1 MHLGAPGARRK
12 IVALLS
18 FLALQAGLA
27 AGPLRSGAESEATIR
42 PAAATSPA
50 VPGAAA
56 ASDAPGASTVAKA
69 PAAAPV
75 PARIAAAAAPAPAAP
90 PPAAAPPAPAT
101 SPPAAPPAA
110 PAPPPAPPAAALV
123 PPERL
128 YLQPILEQAAQ
139 ENGIPSDLVLAQA
152 WAESS
157 WRIDAVSNIGA
168 VGVLQLTP
176 DTVDFVS
183 KRLLHLDQNLDAL
196 DPAANA
202 RMATVYLRHLL
213 EKTDGDL
220 RRALMAYNQ
229 GLRSLYRD
237 GPVPE
242 AETYADH
249 VLALRPA
256 FAGA

>member
-1 MHLGAPGARRK
+1 MPVRVLNARRK

-27 AGPLRSGAESEATIR
+27 AGPIRAGAESVPSGR
-42 PAAATSPA
+42 PAATAPTA
-50 VPGAAA
+50 ARAAA
-56 ASDAPGASTVAKA
+56 HEAAPG
-69 PAAAPV
+69 
-75 PARIAAAAAPAPAAP
+75 
-90 PPAAAPPAPAT
+90 
-101 SPPAAPPAA
+101 APPAA
-110 PAPPPAPPAAALV
+110 PAPAPTTAPAPGAPPAAPIPPPAAALV

-157 WRIDAVSNIGA
+157 WRIDAVSGVGA

-183 KRLLHLDQNLDAL
+183 KNLLHLDHDLDVL

-202 RMATVYLRHLL
+202 RMGSVYLKHLL
-213 EKTDGDL
+213 EHTDGDL
-220 RRALMAYNQ
+220 RHALMAYNQ

-237 GPVPE
+237 GPDPD
-242 AETYADH
+242 AESYADH
-249 VLALRPA
+249 VLALRPV
-256 FAGA
+256 FGGA